1 MNILLLSMSTFP
13 YLGNK
18 EDEKDKPRRL
28 RKSRFTYMNNKVALN
43 EKLKLD

>member
-28 RKSRFTYMNNKVALN
+28 RKSRFTYMNVST
-43 EKLKLD
+43 